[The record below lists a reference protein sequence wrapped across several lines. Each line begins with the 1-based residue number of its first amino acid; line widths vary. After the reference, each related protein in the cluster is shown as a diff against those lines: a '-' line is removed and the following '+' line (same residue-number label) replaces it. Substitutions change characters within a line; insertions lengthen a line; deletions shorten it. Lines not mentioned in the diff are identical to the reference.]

1 MQKILVGA
9 DPELFVKLDGMLVT
23 GHGLVP
29 GTKANPFPVRNG
41 AVQVDGMALE
51 FNIDPASSG
60 VEFVNNIVSVMA
72 QLKKMIP
79 QHEFLI
85 EATVRFEEA
94 YLRQMPAVAL
104 ELGCEPDFNAYTGE
118 ENPSPDADA
127 TMRTAAGHIHVGWTE
142 VEDYKGGEH
151 MNLCHGLAKQMD
163 LFLGVPFVIL
173 NDCPKRKA
181 MYGKAGTFR
190 PKPYGMEYRVL
201 SNKWLL
207 NEVLMLFVY
216 TNTIRAIKE
225 MMADAPWFLTYPDG
239 EDVIN
244 NNDKDRA
251 EVIVEEMGIWMEDV
265 ICS

>member
-1 MQKILVGA
+1 MERVLVGA
-9 DPELFVKLDGMLVT
+9 DPELFVTLAGKLVS

-29 GTKANPFPVRNG
+29 GTKAEPFPVEHG

-51 FNIDPASSG
+51 FNIDPASTN
-60 VEFVNNIVSVMA
+60 VEFVDNIISVMG
-72 QLKKMIP
+72 QLKKMVP
-79 QHEFLI
+79 HHEFLI
-85 EATVRFEEA
+85 EATVRFEEN

-104 ELGCEPDFNAYTGE
+104 KLGCEPDFNAYTGGV
-118 ENPSPDADA
+118 NISPDADD
-127 TMRTAAGHIHVGWTE
+127 TMRTAAGHIHIGWTE
-142 VEDYKGGEH
+142 TDDPKGEQH
-151 MNLCHGLAKQMD
+151 MHLCCGFAKQMD
-163 LFLGVPFVIL
+163 LFLGVPFVLL

-207 NEVLMLFVY
+207 SEALMSFVY
-216 TNTIRAIKE
+216 MNAVRAIE
-225 MMADAPWFLTYPDG
+225 ELMNGEAWFLTHTDG

-251 EVIVEEMGIWMEDV
+251 HVLSEFLGIDMRSV
-265 ICS
+265 MCS